1 MKLRNNNGF
10 TGIDVSIA
18 LIVLL
23 IFIPMLFEII
33 YNLKKVNQSVNRES
47 TALDIAVNVI
57 EDTKL
62 EQYDNIATKAPY
74 DKKIENVTYKVT
86 VSVISQ
92 EINAEASSLSKDV
105 NVKVEYP
112 VGKNIKSID
121 ISTTIKNN

>member
-62 EQYDNIATKAPY
+62 QQYDSIETKDPY